1 MARDGSVL
9 VKFLADTLGF
19 RRGTDDMTR
28 ALDDAARATERD
40 TKHMSDAFRTAGTK
54 IHATTKDVGD
64 GTKLTMKDAGKEAG
78 GEFIQNMGEGIGSGQ
93 ANLTDTVLG
102 TIGGIAP
109 ALGAAGVGVAVGATA
124 ALGII
129 NGITAQNAKVKQAA
143 MDLFDAMRQGIIDQ
157 AAKESLL
164 EKALGVD
171 NMYDAMAKV
180 TEQARR
186 LGAPVKDVLT
196 YLDSAGRVTTPAL
209 AAALKAAAVQTQ
221 AVSTKAGGVHNAL
234 SDAGIA
240 AKELRD
246 QGKFTADAWQTA
258 ADAAAPF
265 TQEMKD
271 AAYYAKLASQR
282 GKEFADYAARQYA
295 AGNPAYGGAPGGK
308 RK

>member
-19 RRGTDDMTR
+19 RRGTDDMER
-28 ALDDAARATERD
+28 ALDDAARATDQD
-40 TKHMSDAFRTAGTK
+40 TRHMATAFRDAGQK
-54 IHATTKDVGD
+54 INRTTKDIGD

-109 ALGAAGVGVAVGATA
+109 ALGAAGVGVAIGATA

-129 NGITAQNAKVKQAA
+129 NGITAQNAKVRQAA
-143 MDLFDAMRQGIIDQ
+143 SDLFDQMRQGIVDA
-157 AAKESLL
+157 AAKQDLL
-164 EKALGVD
+164 QKALGVD

-180 TEQARR
+180 TAEARR
-186 LGAPVKDVLT
+186 LGAPVQDVLT
-196 YLDSAGRVTTPAL
+196 YLDSAGRVVTPAL
-209 AAALKAAAVQTQ
+209 AAALKAANIQVQG
-221 AVSTKAGGVHNAL
+221 VSTKAGAVHNAL

-240 AKELRD
+240 AQELRD
-246 QGKFTADAWQTA
+246 QAGFTADAWKQASDSLKPIDEQA
-258 ADAAAPF
+258 ASIARSLTIA
-265 TQEMKD
+265 T
-271 AAYYAKLASQR
+271 QR
-282 GKEFADYAARQYA
+282 GKELADYAARQYA

>member
-28 ALDDAARATERD
+28 ALDDAARATEQD
-40 TKHMSDAFRTAGTK
+40 TEHMARAFRDAGRK
-54 IHATTKDVGD
+54 IDRTTRDVGD
-64 GTKLTMKDAGKEAG
+64 GAKLTMKDAGKEAG
-78 GEFIQNMGEGIGSGQ
+78 GEFIQNLGEGIGSGQ

-143 MDLFDAMRQGIIDQ
+143 SDLFDAMRQGIID
-157 AAKESLL
+157 AAAREDLL
-164 EKALGVD
+164 QKALGVD

-180 TEQARR
+180 RDQAQT
-186 LGAPVKDVLT
+186 LGAPVQDVLT
-196 YLDSAGRVTTPAL
+196 YLDTAGRVTTPAL
-209 AAALKAAAVQTQ
+209 EAALKRAAVPLATARDRSGQAQSHLSAAA
-221 AVSTKAGGVHNAL
+221 
-234 SDAGIA
+234 IA
-240 AKELRD
+240 AKQLSDE
-246 QGKFTADAWQTA
+246 GSFAADAWKDA
-258 ADAAAPF
+258 AAAAAPF
-265 TQEMKD
+265 TDQMRD

>member
-28 ALDDAARATERD
+28 ALDDAAQATERD
-40 TKHMSDAFRTAGTK
+40 TRHMADAFRTAGQK
-54 IHATTKDVGD
+54 IDRSTKDIGRD
-64 GTKLTMKDAGKEAG
+64 TKLSMKDAGKEAG

-102 TIGGIAP
+102 TIGGVAP
-109 ALGAAGVGVAVGATA
+109 ALGAAGVGIAIGATA

-129 NGITAQNAKVKQAA
+129 NGITAQQQKVKEAA
-143 MDLFDAMRQGIIDQ
+143 TDLFEAMRQGIVD
-157 AAKESLL
+157 AAARESLL

-171 NMYDAMAKV
+171 NMYDAMGKAR
-180 TEQARR
+180 TQAER
-186 LGAPVKDVLT
+186 LGVPVKDVLS
-196 YLDSAGRVTTPAL
+196 YLESAGRVATPAL
-209 AAALKAAAVQTQ
+209 QAALTGATANAGTLKSSMGRVYSVTGDTYAAAHELT
-221 AVSTKAGGVHNAL
+221 TE
-234 SDAGIA
+234 
-240 AKELRD
+240 AK
-246 QGKFTADAWQTA
+246 FAADAWKDA

-265 TQEMKD
+265 ANQMKD
-271 AAYYAKLASQR
+271 AAYYAKLASDR
-282 GKEFADYAARQYA
+282 GKAFAEYAARQYA

>member
-19 RRGTDDMTR
+19 RRGTDDMER
-28 ALDDAARATERD
+28 ALGDAARSTDRD
-40 TKHMSDAFRTAGTK
+40 TKHMADAFRTAGQK
-54 IHATTKDVGD
+54 IKKSTQDVGKD
-64 GTKLTMKDAGKEAG
+64 TKVGMKDAGKEAG
-78 GEFIQNMGEGIGSGQ
+78 GEFIQNLGEGIGSGQ
-93 ANLTDTVLG
+93 ANLTDAVLG

-129 NGITAQNAKVKQAA
+129 NGITAQNAKVRQAA
-143 MDLFDAMRQGIIDQ
+143 ADLFDAMRQGIVDQ

-196 YLDSAGRVTTPAL
+196 YLDTGGRVTTPAL
-209 AAALKAAAVQTQ
+209 TAALKAAAVQTQ

-240 AKELRD
+240 AKELED
-246 QGKFTADAWQTA
+246 QADFTAGAWKRA
-258 ADAAAPF
+258 ADAAQPF
-265 TQEMKD
+265 TQQMKD
-271 AAYYAKLASQR
+271 AAYYAKLASDR
-282 GKEFADYAARQYA
+282 GKAFADYAARQYA